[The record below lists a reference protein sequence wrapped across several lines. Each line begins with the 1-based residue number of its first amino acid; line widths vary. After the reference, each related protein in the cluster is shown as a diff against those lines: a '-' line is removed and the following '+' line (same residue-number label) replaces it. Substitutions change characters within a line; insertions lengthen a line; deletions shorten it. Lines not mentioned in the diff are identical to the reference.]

1 MTQTKA
7 NRLLP
12 GMGDSSIEFFV
23 SEDSETKIIQKGK
36 VLPFSKI
43 TIATMK
49 ILEEA
54 IRADE
59 NINRELRDMH
69 PASPLK
75 RVEQFA
81 RCRFGG
87 LDFVGDI
94 KEGQLQN
101 GEYHDCAL
109 RGHCKSEGILCKL
122 PSYNGKELSSQDI
135 HLMQLL
141 STPLTN
147 DLIADEMKLPMGS
160 FHKAHRQ
167 LYDKL
172 AIQTKQEITRIAFSL
187 NLIQV

>member
-7 NRLLP
+7 NRQFP

-23 SEDSETKIIQKGK
+23 SEENETKIIQKGK

-69 PASPLK
+69 PVSPLK

-147 DLIADEMKLPMGS
+147 DLIADEMHLPMGS

-167 LYDKL
+167 LYNKL

-187 NLIQV
+187 NLI